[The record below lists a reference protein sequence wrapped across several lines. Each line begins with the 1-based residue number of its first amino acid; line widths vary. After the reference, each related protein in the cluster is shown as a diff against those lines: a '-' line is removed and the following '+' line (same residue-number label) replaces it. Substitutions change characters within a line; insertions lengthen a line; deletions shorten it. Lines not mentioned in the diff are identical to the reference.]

1 LCVLYLQLIIY
12 HLISETNLFC
22 FYQNQMADYDELI
35 HKSAAIEL
43 QELANEEVKEKN
55 FTDYFC
61 LAMTT
66 FGVGYLPLAPGTWGS
81 MVGVAIYLL
90 FRWFE
95 ANVSANYGS
104 KGFTDAQITAWIHV
118 FNLIIFVPFCL
129 LGIWA
134 TNRSL
139 KFFRTK
145 DPSQAVVD
153 EVMGQLLVFLFVPF
167 DISWKLILAG
177 FLLFRL
183 FDIWKP
189 YPIDSLQSLPA
200 GIGVCA
206 DDILAGVYAGICLAV
221 IYAITISL

>member
-1 LCVLYLQLIIY
+1 
-12 HLISETNLFC
+12 
-22 FYQNQMADYDELI
+22 MADYDELI
-35 HKSAAIEL
+35 HTSAQIEL
-43 QELANEEVKEKN
+43 QELAKEEVREKT
-55 FTDYFC
+55 FVDYFS
-61 LAMTT
+61 LAVTT

-90 FRWFE
+90 FRWLE
-95 ANVSANYGS
+95 TVVSAGFGAKGYGE
-104 KGFTDAQITAWIHV
+104 AQITAWVHV
-118 FNLIIFVPFCL
+118 GNLAVFLPFCL

-134 TNRSL
+134 ANRGTKL
-139 KFFRTK
+139 FKHK

-153 EVMGQLLVFLFVPF
+153 EVMGQLIVFLFVPF

-189 YPIDSLQSLPA
+189 YPIDSLQNLPA

-206 DDILAGVYAGICLAV
+206 DDILAGVYGGACLAL
-221 IYAITISL
+221 IYALTLSL